1 MPPFVRLFLPFHCR
15 QKRAKWKLFFVKAPL
30 KTHMC
35 EFVRHK
41 VCNPHCR
48 GPPPQCCLCVNWSI
62 YGQLSI
68 LVHPSLPPFFC
79 CLTLFCPPTLPPARI
94 AGGFFFFP
102 GVQCFSR
109 RFDCQQ
115 PKMEGSEP
123 MLYLPRSLI
132 TQTWFVIYTL
142 IGTALTHLVCT
153 GGSGLGGEGEV
164 WSGLIKAWT
173 SAPFYCQQG
182 DTSGSSSSRS
192 IWWRVLPAVFL
203 WKPALFFGIR
213 GTIKP
218 LKSALE

>member
-30 KTHMC
+30 KTHTC

-123 MLYLPRSLI
+123 MLYLPRSLTSKPDLLFI
-132 TQTWFVIYTL
+132 PSLELHWPIWAAPEEAVWGGRVKSEVASSRLGPQRRFIVNKETL
-142 IGTALTHLVCT
+142 QAAAAAEASDDESCLLFSSGNLLFF
-153 GGSGLGGEGEV
+153 SGLEAQL
-164 WSGLIKAWT
+164 SL
-173 SAPFYCQQG
+173 
-182 DTSGSSSSRS
+182 
-192 IWWRVLPAVFL
+192 
-203 WKPALFFGIR
+203 
-213 GTIKP
+213 
-218 LKSALE
+218 

>member
-30 KTHMC
+30 KTHTC

-142 IGTALTHLVCT
+142 IGTALTHLGCT
-153 GGSGLGGEGEV
+153 GGSGLGGRVKSEV
-164 WSGLIKAWT
+164 ASSRLGPQRRFIVNKETLQAAAAAEASDDESCLLFSSGNLLFFSGLEAQL
-173 SAPFYCQQG
+173 S
-182 DTSGSSSSRS
+182 
-192 IWWRVLPAVFL
+192 L
-203 WKPALFFGIR
+203 
-213 GTIKP
+213 
-218 LKSALE
+218 